1 MTHAETILRTLDRRG
16 HNPQDMEDAAL
27 VIHSAGISRA
37 EVEDAI
43 ARARLPGV
51 QEIEAAF
58 RAAIPAVLEF
68 TETI

>member
-37 EVEDAI
+37 EVADAI
-43 ARARLPGV
+43 ARAKVAGDSGNRNRLSRRHSCG
-51 QEIEAAF
+51 AGNH
-58 RAAIPAVLEF
+58 
-68 TETI
+68 